1 MLHVE
6 SISKSYAHT
15 PSALR
20 DVTFS
25 VAEGQ
30 IYGLIGLSGAGKSTA
45 LRSINLL
52 ERPDS
57 GRVLLDGKDLLAIS
71 APELR
76 KARQKIGMIFQHFN
90 LLSNRTVAGNIALPL
105 EIAQIPKTE
114 IAERVKEC
122 LRLVSLEDK
131 ADAYPARLSGGQK
144 QRVAI
149 ARAIANR
156 PKLLLADE
164 PTSALDPLTKNE
176 VLSCLLDL
184 NKRLGLSIVIASH
197 EMSVIRKI
205 CHRASLFRNGRIVET
220 FDVVKR
226 DIQPQT
232 EFGKLFIAE
241 EL

>member
-6 SISKSYAHT
+6 SISKIYGHT
-15 PSALR
+15 PPALR

-45 LRSINLL
+45 LRAVNLL

-57 GRVLLDGKDLLAIS
+57 GRVLLDGEDLLAKS
-71 APELR
+71 ASELR
-76 KARQKIGMIFQHFN
+76 KVRQKIGMIFQHFN
-90 LLSNRTVAGNIALPL
+90 LLSNRTVADNIALPL
-105 EIAQIPKTE
+105 EIAGTPKPE
-114 IAERVKEC
+114 IAARVKEC
-122 LRLVSLEDK
+122 LRLVSLENK

-156 PKLLLADE
+156 PQLLLADE
-164 PTSALDPLTKNE
+164 PTSALDPLTKSE

-184 NKRLGLSIVIASH
+184 NQRLRLSIVIASH

-205 CHRASLFRNGRIVET
+205 CHRASLFKDGEIVET
-220 FDVVKR
+220 FDVIKR
-226 DIQPQT
+226 EIHPQT
-232 EFGKLFIAE
+232 DFGKLFIAE
-241 EL
+241 GF

>member
-6 SISKSYAHT
+6 SISKTYEQT
-15 PSALR
+15 PQALR
-20 DVTFS
+20 NVTFS
-25 VAEGQ
+25 VARGQ

-52 ERPDS
+52 ESPDS
-57 GRVLLDGKDLLAIS
+57 GRVLLDGDDLLAKS
-71 APELR
+71 PSELR
-76 KARQKIGMIFQHFN
+76 KVRQKIGMIFQHFN
-90 LLSNRTVAGNIALPL
+90 LLSNRTAADNVALAL
-105 EIAQIPKTE
+105 EIAGIPKRE

-122 LRLVSLEDK
+122 LRLVSLENK

-205 CHRASLFRNGRIVET
+205 CHRASLFKDGDIVET
-220 FDVVKR
+220 FDIIKR
-226 DIQPQT
+226 EIQPQT
-232 EFGKLFIAE
+232 DFGKLFIAE
-241 EL
+241 GF